1 LQTAAQK
8 IEQLENEIGGLIS
21 EVQRL
26 KEIEQYA
33 RRLKI
38 DFEEYKQLSHKE
50 RDRMVRLANEGIMGS
65 LIPVISNFER
75 ALKFMRVEN
84 PSKEMQM
91 MTKGVEMIFQSLKA
105 TLENEGLEEIPT
117 RVGELFDPFA
127 HEVVDKVQDV
137 SLPENAIVEVVEAGY
152 RFQKKVLKPSRVT
165 VAVHPST
172 NGAGNDQAEDLR

>member
-1 LQTAAQK
+1 
-8 IEQLENEIGGLIS
+8 
-21 EVQRL
+21 
-26 KEIEQYA
+26 
-33 RRLKI
+33 
-38 DFEEYKQLSHKE
+38 
-50 RDRMVRLANEGIMGS
+50 
-65 LIPVISNFER
+65 
-75 ALKFMRVEN
+75 
-84 PSKEMQM
+84 M